1 MSGMGTY
8 NTGVFNVS
16 LKFKSQ
22 KSSYKQDTEFR
33 VIGFVNNAQ
42 DLLLFTYLY
51 VLYWYN
57 FNQMV
62 HLC

>member
-8 NTGVFNVS
+8 NKVKNRVTS
-16 LKFKSQ
+16 KIQ
-22 KSSYKQDTEFR
+22 SSEL
-33 VIGFVNNAQ
+33 FVLLTTQ

>member
-8 NTGVFNVS
+8 NIGVFNVS

-33 VIGFVNNAQ
+33 VICFVNNSR
-42 DLLLFTYLY
+42 FVIVYIFVCV
-51 VLYWYN
+51 VL
-57 FNQMV
+57 V
-62 HLC
+62 